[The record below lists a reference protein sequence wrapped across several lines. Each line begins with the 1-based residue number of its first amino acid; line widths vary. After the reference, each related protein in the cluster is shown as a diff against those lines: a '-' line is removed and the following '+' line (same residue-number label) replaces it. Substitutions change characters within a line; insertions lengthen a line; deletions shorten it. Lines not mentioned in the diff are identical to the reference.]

1 MIRRH
6 PHEGGLHAV
15 VSVHLEEAGAGAV
28 AHVPRPEDEAR
39 APGGTRRHGH
49 LGALLEEGGA
59 LRGAVDALGL
69 RGEPAC
75 AGALERD
82 GEREAARWRRRWRRW
97 RRRRWGRRWR
107 RWRRRRRWWR
117 WRRGRRDRLERS
129 DRRRVGLQAQIT
141 RRGARAGA
149 A

>member
-6 PHEGGLHAV
+6 RHEGGLDAV

-28 AHVPRPEDEAR
+28 ARVARPEDEAR

-75 AGALERD
+75 AGALERE
-82 GEREAARWRRRWRRW
+82 GEREAARWRGRWGRG
-97 RRRRWGRRWR
+97 RWGRRWR

-117 WRRGRRDRLERS
+117 WRRRDRLERS

-141 RRGARAGA
+141 
-149 A
+149 